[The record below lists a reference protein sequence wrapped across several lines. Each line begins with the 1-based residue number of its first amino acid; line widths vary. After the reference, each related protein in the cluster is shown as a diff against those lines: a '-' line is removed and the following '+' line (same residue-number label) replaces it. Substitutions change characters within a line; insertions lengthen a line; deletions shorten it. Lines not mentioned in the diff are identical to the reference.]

1 MSPNSSLLAFNP
13 NGSSNTLLT
22 TSMSRIPT
30 SYNNDFSTTNP
41 TGNEF
46 TDFNNS
52 LDTNPAMLSTSPS
65 VTTGVWGNGLSL
77 NPNLEFT
84 DLSSA
89 NAANTQNVGLLD
101 TLSNSHLLQQQQSQT
116 NSLAAP
122 SVDMLLPQSLIDS
135 ADLVR
140 YFNDST
146 NYSINPNQFFQ
157 DLNLL
162 QETSSLNSMPVV
174 SLNQP
179 IHHSPL
185 TNQVNLQPA
194 VTASS
199 TGNATTNSGGN
210 NSSSFFL
217 DINQPK
223 SSFSNFSPNSQQHNY
238 SSSINGL
245 IDSPPRNSVN
255 SNEEDNSFSPKK
267 LLGFGKSN
275 NMLDIFTNIKNDN
288 SHSNKN
294 NTDHHSPSINS
305 THNRLLS
312 LSSLNDKNKEDKN
325 SASKFF
331 GFLNKHTS
339 NNSVGSKEIDEPFQ
353 PSSLTS
359 NTLSPQFEYANN
371 PIDLASISRARTSS
385 FGSSIWNNNSNNNN
399 SINNANNDTSNPSPA
414 GLGSGSSII

>member
-1 MSPNSSLLAFNP
+1 MNSNNINNSLSNNNSYQNAVPSISTLVHDTISQHNQHIQQQQQQQQTNLDPNVISPNSSLLAFNP

-22 TSMSRIPT
+22 TSMSRLPT

-41 TGNEF
+41 PGNEF

-89 NAANTQNVGLLD
+89 NATNTQNVGLFD

-210 NSSSFFL
+210 NSNSFFL

-238 SSSINGL
+238 STSINGL

-275 NMLDIFTNIKNDN
+275 NMLDIFSNNKNDN
-288 SHSNKN
+288 IHIKKSMNLSN
-294 NTDHHSPSINS
+294 
-305 THNRLLS
+305 LL
-312 LSSLNDKNKEDKN
+312 
-325 SASKFF
+325 
-331 GFLNKHTS
+331 H
-339 NNSVGSKEIDEPFQ
+339 
-353 PSSLTS
+353 
-359 NTLSPQFEYANN
+359 
-371 PIDLASISRARTSS
+371 
-385 FGSSIWNNNSNNNN
+385 
-399 SINNANNDTSNPSPA
+399 
-414 GLGSGSSII
+414 